1 MTTIPG
7 IAKGRQS
14 GKFWYIG
21 KMKPAPFDY
30 IAPRSLADALQTMH
44 THGSEAKLLAG
55 GQSLIPVMNF
65 RLAQPTMIV
74 DLNGV
79 AELGRLQRDEAGG
92 LRIGAMVRQRELER
106 SRLVADLAPLLY
118 GAMPYVAHPQ
128 IRNRGTLGG
137 SLAHADPAAELP
149 VVAITLDAYFRLQQQ
164 GGERWVRADEFYTGL
179 FSTVLEPEE
188 ILAEVTIP
196 PLPANSGCSFMELA
210 RRHGDYAQ
218 AGVAAL
224 VTVDENG
231 VCRNARLV
239 FLAVG
244 EMPMVAHQAV
254 QAMIGQRPTAD
265 LLSEVARMAADR
277 EIDPVTDIHA
287 TADYKRHLAQVLAR
301 RALQQAMERATSH
314 IERSV
319 NV

>member
-1 MTTIPG
+1 
-7 IAKGRQS
+7 
-14 GKFWYIG
+14 
-21 KMKPAPFDY
+21 MKPAPFDY
-30 IAPRSLADALQTMH
+30 IAPRSLAETLQTMH
-44 THGSEAKLLAG
+44 AHGYDAKLLAG

-106 SRLVADLAPLLY
+106 SQLVADLAPLLHE
-118 GAMPYVAHPQ
+118 AMPYVAHPQ

-149 VVAITLDAYFRLQQQ
+149 VVAIALDAYLRLQRQ

-196 PLPANSGCSFMELA
+196 PLPANTGYAFMELA

-218 AGVAAL
+218 AGAAAL
-224 VTVDENG
+224 VTLDEHG

-244 EMPMVAHQAV
+244 EVPMVAHRAV
-254 QAMIGQRPTAD
+254 QMMIGQVPSAE
-265 LLSEVARMAADR
+265 LLAEVARMAAEN

-301 RALQQAMERATSH
+301 RALQQAMDRASSQ
-314 IERSV
+314 IERSGSISV
-319 NV
+319 

>member
-1 MTTIPG
+1 
-7 IAKGRQS
+7 
-14 GKFWYIG
+14 
-21 KMKPAPFDY
+21 MKPAPFEY
-30 IAPRSLADALQTMH
+30 LAPRNLEEALAIMH
-44 THGSEAKLLAG
+44 AQGAEAKLLAG

-65 RLAQPTMIV
+65 RLAQPTLIV
-74 DLNGV
+74 DLNNV
-79 AELGRLQRDEAGG
+79 TELGRLQRDEAGG

-106 SRLVADLAPLLY
+106 SQLVADLSPLLHE
-118 GAMPYVAHPQ
+118 AMPYVAHPQ

-149 VVAITLDAYFRLQQQ
+149 VVAIALDVYLRLQRQ
-164 GGERWVRADEFYTGL
+164 GGERWIRADEFYTGL
-179 FSTVLEPEE
+179 FSTALGPEE

-196 PLPANSGCSFMELA
+196 PVPANTGYAFMELA

-218 AGVAAL
+218 AGAAAL
-224 VTVDENG
+224 VTLDEQG

-244 EMPMVAHQAV
+244 EVPMVAHQAAQV
-254 QAMIGQRPTAD
+254 MIGQVPSVELIA
-265 LLSEVARMAADR
+265 EVARMAAES

-301 RALQQAMERATSH
+301 RTLQQATDRATSQ
-314 IERSV
+314 IKRSV